1 MDRHPKG
8 SAQWIQRDTQSP
20 EMLFPYWGGLSDRVY
35 SEGKVRWEMAE
46 KGREVEYIY
55 YSTLASVG
63 SE

>member
-1 MDRHPKG
+1 
-8 SAQWIQRDTQSP
+8 
-20 EMLFPYWGGLSDRVY
+20 MLFPYWGGLSDRVY